1 MASTWVA
8 LVVDAIRVNWCLVKR
23 CFRLRVRFSVLVRIL
38 YGLRDTRQLRWVGQ
52 ATNPA
57 V

>member
-8 LVVDAIRVNWCLVKR
+8 LVVDALRVNWCLAEG
-23 CFRLRVRFSVLVRIL
+23 CFRIRVGFTVLVRIL
-38 YGLRDTRQLRWVGQ
+38 YGLRYTRQLRWVGQ
-52 ATNPA
+52 ATIPP

>member
-8 LVVDAIRVNWCLVKR
+8 LVVDALRVNWCLAKG

-38 YGLRDTRQLRWVGQ
+38 YGRRDTRQLRWVGQ
-52 ATNPA
+52 ATIPP

>member
-8 LVVDAIRVNWCLVKR
+8 LVVDALRVNWCLVKR

>member
-1 MASTWVA
+1 MASTRVA
-8 LVVDAIRVNWCLVKR
+8 LVVDVLRVDWCLAKG

-38 YGLRDTRQLRWVGQ
+38 YGRRDTQRLRWVGQ
-52 ATNPA
+52 ATIPP

>member
-8 LVVDAIRVNWCLVKR
+8 LVVDARRVNWCLVKR

-38 YGLRDTRQLRWVGQ
+38 YGRRDTRQLRWVGQ